1 MVEAWERRVNSGRLR
16 HFSVRATM
24 PSIWIGHLS
33 RAREREQPSCSL
45 SLSRILVCA
54 RSRRSLDASPTAMF
68 IGCKHGKAL
77 IEVGPS
83 PIQRISTDK

>member
-45 SLSRILVCA
+45 SLSLSNSCVR
-54 RSRRSLDASPTAMF
+54 
-68 IGCKHGKAL
+68 
-77 IEVGPS
+77 EVAQ
-83 PIQRISTDK
+83 IA